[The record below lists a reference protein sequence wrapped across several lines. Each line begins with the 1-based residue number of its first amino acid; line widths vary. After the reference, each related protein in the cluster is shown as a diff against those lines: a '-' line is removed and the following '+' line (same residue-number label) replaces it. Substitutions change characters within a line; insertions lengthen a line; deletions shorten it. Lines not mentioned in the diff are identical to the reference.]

1 MKIFN
6 LALVLISFL
15 FFGCNL
21 EPLPLDPFDKEL
33 KFDEFDKVELFNA
46 FELKNTDI
54 VVGGRAKV
62 KSTQKYDAILVRFDK
77 NGLQKDYATFDSGGG
92 LDDEIVSLTIDNT
105 ENIYL
110 AGRQKD
116 NSNVYKGLIFKI
128 QTDGKF
134 QSVWVKTYEE
144 IKSRVTYSQILYTAE
159 QLVVIKGIID
169 GKDAINDNSGYFKL
183 STNGDNKTCMYAYNE
198 SFYPYNSQDAVVNGN
213 KIVFVGCAGA
223 TGKANG
229 GSNVFTFDINTSCT
243 TPLRKTDFG
252 KLSDGDFD
260 CAGCVA
266 IGSDGNIIAIVNS
279 NVAAP
284 KNNLFKPYFVK
295 MNSSNLSI
303 VNNAT
308 YKQGLPTDL
317 SNDKS
322 GTSSIVGTNDG
333 NYFYATNFSDNL
345 GGNIYSKINKGKIDD
360 SSIPIEIKKLDGWN
374 TRKIITVS
382 NGNFILLSARAEQI
396 NRVIRINSFG
406 KTL

>member
-198 SFYPYNSQDAVVNGN
+198 SFY
-213 KIVFVGCAGA
+213 
-223 TGKANG
+223 
-229 GSNVFTFDINTSCT
+229 
-243 TPLRKTDFG
+243 L
-252 KLSDGDFD
+252 
-260 CAGCVA
+260 
-266 IGSDGNIIAIVNS
+266 II
-279 NVAAP
+279 
-284 KNNLFKPYFVK
+284 LK
-295 MNSSNLSI
+295 M
-303 VNNAT
+303 
-308 YKQGLPTDL
+308 Q
-317 SNDKS
+317 
-322 GTSSIVGTNDG
+322 
-333 NYFYATNFSDNL
+333 
-345 GGNIYSKINKGKIDD
+345 
-360 SSIPIEIKKLDGWN
+360 
-374 TRKIITVS
+374 
-382 NGNFILLSARAEQI
+382 
-396 NRVIRINSFG
+396 
-406 KTL
+406 